1 MKSEF
6 RSQTWIQE
14 TRKNSEN
21 NSMNTEAKWKKM
33 YKITKRNISILSNV
47 RLLMRT
53 PYFRK

>member
-33 YKITKRNISILSNV
+33 YKVTKRNTSILSNA